1 MWCHFVTCMLVRG
14 LLDKTGMKRI
24 TDGEFFQSCILCREK
39 RLDGKEFPIS
49 HRDYRLA
56 GRDVQGYSF
65 WLCLSLVGSGWG
77 RGVRNIYCMK
87 WNSEKEQSDGFN
99 VHVHC
104 FSWDCIFLPSSPIC
118 WTCRDAGTPPMNKN
132 CISYVA
138 AEWMLGHRCQCE
150 THVYFCFWLSFL
162 FVYCFL
168 ACTVAQMNLA

>member
-1 MWCHFVTCMLVRG
+1 MLVRG

-39 RLDGKEFPIS
+39 RPDGKEFPIS

-87 WNSEKEQSDGFN
+87 
-99 VHVHC
+99 
-104 FSWDCIFLPSSPIC
+104 
-118 WTCRDAGTPPMNKN
+118 
-132 CISYVA
+132 
-138 AEWMLGHRCQCE
+138 
-150 THVYFCFWLSFL
+150 
-162 FVYCFL
+162 
-168 ACTVAQMNLA
+168 